1 MIWRPHQ
8 ILTPPTDEEII
19 EMTPEEVLS
28 IHRIYHEAIE
38 NAEKDPYE
46 YGFRLPHW
54 IKAEEQLHE
63 VNEILALGGNRC
75 LGAEQEIYDPVA
87 DCYKRVDEIDSDFYV
102 NAWDGRQTVVARA
115 NQPFRKPVSGIYQ
128 VSLSNGQVLFCSK
141 AHLLLTPCGWRSLGS
156 LGDGDALVSDQ
167 NQCSAPLGLSSLG
180 RILSRFLANALH
192 CFEKA
197 QGSLGY
203 CFACSR
209 QYGEQPLLASSIA
222 QFSSPS
228 LGDVQAHTSLCGNT
242 SHCFSPSVSNS
253 FPELMDDRGNK
264 FQRNQIC
271 SKSFRLS
278 TLDDLHQHE
287 VQSVDILSSAC
298 GKPCKSLLRLSFCR
312 IQHQLVSWLSNLASL
327 LAGCKSLS
335 NPRGNLCSEAW
346 SDNRQERE
354 LVKIVSVDYLR
365 DDTVWDFH
373 VPIYNN
379 YVASGVI
386 SHNSGKTQWGA
397 FSVVRAA
404 VENPNS
410 EIFCFAQ
417 TSEVSIRQQQS
428 AVWAWLPEYLKTK
441 FTSANAYI
449 SYKKKTGF
457 TDSSLIL
464 PNGSQIIFKT
474 YSQYQNNPTILEGAE
489 LGSRNPVWH
498 NIGVW
503 LDEYLLGPELINTL
517 RFRLAT
523 RNSKML
529 VTFTPIDGWTEVI
542 KEYLDGATT
551 IESRE
556 AELLNGELVPYVQKS
571 KKLNASVHYFHSQ
584 DNAFGGYERIK
595 ETLKGRTR
603 EEILIRAYG
612 VPMKSHATKFPKFN
626 KVVNVVEPEKIP
638 NRNVTRYHV
647 IDPAGSKN
655 WFMCWIAVDET
666 GTMWVYREWPGVDVG
681 DWAEWRNGKWMP
693 GEGAKGQGYGIRDY
707 VDLIEEMEGEED
719 IFERLIDPRLGAAKY
734 QVQDGSSSII
744 EDLNDAGMVCIP
756 APGLE
761 IDDGLQ
767 ALIGKMAW
775 DTSKP
780 LDSVNRPHFYISSD
794 CENII
799 QGLSEYTG
807 DGGLKEAWKD
817 VIDVL
822 RYAAI
827 AGIDHVDNSVSLV
840 TTQGGGGY

>member
-1 MIWRPHQ
+1 MKWSPHQ
-8 ILTPPTDEEII
+8 ILTPPSEDEIA
-19 EMTPEEVLS
+19 EMEPEELME

-38 NAEKDPYE
+38 NAEKDPFR
-46 YGFRLPHW
+46 YGFKLPHW
-54 IKAEEQLHE
+54 VKAEEALLE
-63 VNEILALGGNRC
+63 VTEVVALGGNR
-75 LGAEQEIYDPVA
+75 
-87 DCYKRVDEIDSDFYV
+87 
-102 NAWDGRQTVVARA
+102 
-115 NQPFRKPVSGIYQ
+115 
-128 VSLSNGQVLFCSK
+128 
-141 AHLLLTPCGWRSLGS
+141 
-156 LGDGDALVSDQ
+156 
-167 NQCSAPLGLSSLG
+167 
-180 RILSRFLANALH
+180 
-192 CFEKA
+192 
-197 QGSLGY
+197 
-203 CFACSR
+203 
-209 QYGEQPLLASSIA
+209 
-222 QFSSPS
+222 
-228 LGDVQAHTSLCGNT
+228 
-242 SHCFSPSVSNS
+242 
-253 FPELMDDRGNK
+253 
-264 FQRNQIC
+264 
-271 SKSFRLS
+271 
-278 TLDDLHQHE
+278 
-287 VQSVDILSSAC
+287 
-298 GKPCKSLLRLSFCR
+298 
-312 IQHQLVSWLSNLASL
+312 
-327 LAGCKSLS
+327 
-335 NPRGNLCSEAW
+335 
-346 SDNRQERE
+346 
-354 LVKIVSVDYLR
+354 
-365 DDTVWDFH
+365 
-373 VPIYNN
+373 
-379 YVASGVI
+379 
-386 SHNSGKTQWGA
+386 SGKTIFGA
-397 FSVVRAA
+397 YSIVRSA
-404 VENPNS
+404 VENPNC

-428 AVWAWLPEYLKTK
+428 AVYDWLPAELKTK
-441 FTSANAYI
+441 QTSAGAYI
-449 SYKKKTGF
+449 SYTKKNGF
-457 TDSSLIL
+457 TDGSLIL

-489 LGSRNPVWH
+489 LGSRSPVWH

-523 RNSKML
+523 RDAKML

-551 IESRE
+551 IESRH
-556 AELLNGELVPYVQKS
+556 AELLKGELVPYIQRANP
-571 KKLNASVHYFHSQ
+571 KKRNASIHYFHSQ
-584 DNAFGGYERIK
+584 DNPFGGYDRIK
-595 ETLKGRTR
+595 EALEGRTR

-612 VPMKSHATKFPKFN
+612 VPVKSQATKFPKFN
-626 KVVNVVEPEKIP
+626 TAVNVIP
-638 NRNVTRYHV
+638 KDQIPTKNVTRYQI
-647 IDPAGSKN
+647 IDPAGAKN
-655 WFMCWIAVDET
+655 WFMCWIAVDEG

-707 VDLIEEMEGEED
+707 VDLIEEVEGEEE

-744 EDLNDAGMVCIP
+744 EDLNEAGLVCIP
-756 APGLE
+756 APGLD

-827 AGIDHVDNSVSLV
+827 AGIDHVDNSVNLV

>member
-1 MIWRPHQ
+1 MIWRQHQ
-8 ILTPPTDEEII
+8 ILKPPTDEELIQ
-19 EMTPEEVLS
+19 MTPEEVLS

-38 NAEKDPYE
+38 NAEKDPYQ

-54 IKAEEQLHE
+54 VKAEEQLKE
-63 VNEILALGGNRC
+63 VNEILALGGNR
-75 LGAEQEIYDPVA
+75 
-87 DCYKRVDEIDSDFYV
+87 
-102 NAWDGRQTVVARA
+102 
-115 NQPFRKPVSGIYQ
+115 
-128 VSLSNGQVLFCSK
+128 
-141 AHLLLTPCGWRSLGS
+141 
-156 LGDGDALVSDQ
+156 
-167 NQCSAPLGLSSLG
+167 
-180 RILSRFLANALH
+180 
-192 CFEKA
+192 
-197 QGSLGY
+197 
-203 CFACSR
+203 
-209 QYGEQPLLASSIA
+209 
-222 QFSSPS
+222 
-228 LGDVQAHTSLCGNT
+228 
-242 SHCFSPSVSNS
+242 
-253 FPELMDDRGNK
+253 
-264 FQRNQIC
+264 
-271 SKSFRLS
+271 
-278 TLDDLHQHE
+278 
-287 VQSVDILSSAC
+287 
-298 GKPCKSLLRLSFCR
+298 
-312 IQHQLVSWLSNLASL
+312 
-327 LAGCKSLS
+327 
-335 NPRGNLCSEAW
+335 
-346 SDNRQERE
+346 
-354 LVKIVSVDYLR
+354 
-365 DDTVWDFH
+365 
-373 VPIYNN
+373 
-379 YVASGVI
+379 
-386 SHNSGKTQWGA
+386 SGKTQWGA

-417 TSEVSIRQQQS
+417 TAEVSIRQQQS
-428 AVWAWLPEYLKTK
+428 AVWAWLPEHLKTK
-441 FTSANAYI
+441 FTSANTYI

-489 LGSRNPVWH
+489 LGSTNPVWH

-503 LDEYLLGPELINTL
+503 LDEYLIGPELITTL
-517 RFRLAT
+517 RLGRLAT
-523 RNSKML
+523 RNAKML
-529 VTFTPIDGWTEVI
+529 VTFTPISGWTEVI

-551 IESRE
+551 IESRP
-556 AELLNGELVPYVQKS
+556 AELLNGELVPYIQRS

-584 DNAFGGYERIK
+584 DNAFGGYNRIK
-595 ETLKGRTR
+595 EALQGRSR

-626 KVVNVVEPEKIP
+626 KIVNVVEPDKIP
-638 NRNVTRYHV
+638 RNNITKYHV

-681 DWAEWRNGKWMP
+681 DWAEWRGGKWMP

-707 VDLIEEMEGEED
+707 VELIEELEGEEE

-756 APGLE
+756 APGLD

-780 LDSVNRPHFYISSD
+780 LDAINRPHFYISSD

-799 QGLSEYTG
+799 QALSEYTG
-807 DGGLKEAWKD
+807 DGGLKEAHKD
-817 VIDVL
+817 PIDVL

-827 AGIDHVDNSVSLV
+827 SNIDHVDGSVSLA
-840 TTQGGGGY
+840 TIQGGGGY

>member
-1 MIWRPHQ
+1 MIWRKHQ
-8 ILTPPTDEEII
+8 ILTPPTDEELIQ
-19 EMTPEEVLS
+19 MTPEEVLS
-28 IHRIYHEAIE
+28 LHKVYHEAIE
-38 NAEKDPYE
+38 NAEKDPYT

-54 IKAEEQLHE
+54 AKAEEQLHE

-75 LGAEQEIYDPVA
+75 LAGHQEIFD
-87 DCYKRVDEIDSDFYV
+87 
-102 NAWDGRQTVVARA
+102 
-115 NQPFRKPVSGIYQ
+115 PVSGKHYKVKDIPSSFH
-128 VSLSNGQVLFCSK
+128 VWAWDETTSNFVVALACKPFKKTNEEAMLHFKFSDGTKISCTANHRFFCY
-141 AHLLLTPCGWRSLGS
+141 HRGWIPAASIAFEGRK
-156 LGDGDALVSDQ
+156 LVSPD
-167 NQCSAPLGLSSLG
+167 A
-180 RILSRFLANALH
+180 
-192 CFEKA
+192 
-197 QGSLGY
+197 
-203 CFACSR
+203 
-209 QYGEQPLLASSIA
+209 
-222 QFSSPS
+222 
-228 LGDVQAHTSLCGNT
+228 
-242 SHCFSPSVSNS
+242 
-253 FPELMDDRGNK
+253 M
-264 FQRNQIC
+264 
-271 SKSFRLS
+271 
-278 TLDDLHQHE
+278 
-287 VQSVDILSSAC
+287 
-298 GKPCKSLLRLSFCR
+298 
-312 IQHQLVSWLSNLASL
+312 
-327 LAGCKSLS
+327 
-335 NPRGNLCSEAW
+335 
-346 SDNRQERE
+346 E
-354 LVKIVSVDYLR
+354 LVVVSISQDDYVQE
-365 DDTVWDFH
+365 VWDFH

-379 YVASGVI
+379 YFIGGVL

-428 AVWAWLPEYLKTK
+428 AVWSWLPEYLKTK
-441 FTSANAYI
+441 FTSSNAYI

-498 NIGVW
+498 NVGVW
-503 LDEYLLGPELINTL
+503 LDEYLLGVELINTL

-529 VTFTPIDGWTEVI
+529 VTFTPIDGWTDVI

-551 IESRE
+551 IESRP
-556 AELLNGELVPYVQKS
+556 AELLNGELVPYVQRS

-584 DNAFGGYERIK
+584 DNAFGGYDRIK
-595 ETLKGRTR
+595 ETLQGRSR

-626 KVVNVVEPEKIP
+626 KVVNVVESDKIP
-638 NRNVTRYHV
+638 KHNVTRYHI

-681 DWAEWRNGKWMP
+681 DWAEWKGGKWVP

-707 VDLIEEMEGEED
+707 VELIQEMEGEEE

-744 EDLNDAGMVCIP
+744 EDLNEIGMVCIP
-756 APGLE
+756 APGLD

-780 LDSVNRPHFYISSD
+780 LDSVNRPHFYVSSE

-799 QGLSEYTG
+799 QALSEYTG
-807 DGGLKEAWKD
+807 EGGLKEAWKD
-817 VIDVL
+817 PIDVL

-827 AGIDHVDNSVSLV
+827 SGIDHVDNSVSFV
-840 TTQGGGGY
+840 TTQGSGGY

>member
-63 VNEILALGGNRC
+63 VNEILALGGNR
-75 LGAEQEIYDPVA
+75 
-87 DCYKRVDEIDSDFYV
+87 
-102 NAWDGRQTVVARA
+102 
-115 NQPFRKPVSGIYQ
+115 
-128 VSLSNGQVLFCSK
+128 
-141 AHLLLTPCGWRSLGS
+141 
-156 LGDGDALVSDQ
+156 
-167 NQCSAPLGLSSLG
+167 
-180 RILSRFLANALH
+180 
-192 CFEKA
+192 
-197 QGSLGY
+197 
-203 CFACSR
+203 
-209 QYGEQPLLASSIA
+209 
-222 QFSSPS
+222 
-228 LGDVQAHTSLCGNT
+228 
-242 SHCFSPSVSNS
+242 
-253 FPELMDDRGNK
+253 
-264 FQRNQIC
+264 
-271 SKSFRLS
+271 
-278 TLDDLHQHE
+278 
-287 VQSVDILSSAC
+287 
-298 GKPCKSLLRLSFCR
+298 
-312 IQHQLVSWLSNLASL
+312 
-327 LAGCKSLS
+327 
-335 NPRGNLCSEAW
+335 
-346 SDNRQERE
+346 
-354 LVKIVSVDYLR
+354 
-365 DDTVWDFH
+365 
-373 VPIYNN
+373 
-379 YVASGVI
+379 
-386 SHNSGKTQWGA
+386 SGKTQWGA

-556 AELLNGELVPYVQKS
+556 AELLNNEIVPYVQKS
-571 KKLNASVHYFHSQ
+571 KKRNASVHYFHSQ

-626 KVVNVVEPEKIP
+626 KVVNVVDPDKIP
-638 NRNVTRYHV
+638 KTNITRYHV

-767 ALIGKMAW
+767 ALIGKMSW

-780 LDSVNRPHFYISSD
+780 QDSVNRPHFYISSD

-799 QGLSEYTG
+799 QALSEYTG
-807 DGGLKEAWKD
+807 EGGLKESWKD
-817 VIDVL
+817 PIDVL

-827 AGIDHVDNSVSLV
+827 SGIDHVDNSVSLV